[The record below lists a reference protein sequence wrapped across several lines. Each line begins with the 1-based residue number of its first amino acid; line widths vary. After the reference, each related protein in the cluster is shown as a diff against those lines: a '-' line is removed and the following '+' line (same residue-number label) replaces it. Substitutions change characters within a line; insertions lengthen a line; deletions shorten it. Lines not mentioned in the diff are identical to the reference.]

1 MKRERKRTRE
11 KERENERERV
21 RAAPDPCGT
30 WVRTRWRPHK
40 SDELLPSVCAA
51 ISSKNERGRENE
63 RERERERVCVCVRV
77 CICVGYVVVCV
88 RASLR
93 VCMCQHHDCW
103 RRTCACRH
111 HRAGAAVLTLE
122 LGALRGQVKSSA
134 RKEPALPC
142 SKCR

>member
-11 KERENERERV
+11 NERERERENERERE
-21 RAAPDPCGT
+21 RAAPDPRDTGVGGSSWVGT
-30 WVRTRWRPHK
+30 CWRPHK
-40 SDELLPSVCAA
+40 SHDPLPSVWAA
-51 ISSKNERGRENE
+51 ISCKNERGRG
-63 RERERERVCVCVRV
+63 RERERERVCVCVCVCLRV

-93 VCMCQHHDCW
+93 VCMCQRD
-103 RRTCACRH
+103 
-111 HRAGAAVLTLE
+111 GASVLTLE

-142 SKCR
+142 NKCR

>member
-63 RERERERVCVCVRV
+63 RERERQRVCVCVFACVYLCRV
-77 CICVGYVVVCV
+77 CGCV
-88 RASLR
+88 RPR
-93 VCMCQHHDCW
+93 V
-103 RRTCACRH
+103 TAC
-111 HRAGAAVLTLE
+111 VYVPT
-122 LGALRGQVKSSA
+122 S
-134 RKEPALPC
+134 
-142 SKCR
+142 